1 MRRPQPEREARDLLA
16 RYYVSAPPVPVDDL
30 TKWMGARIA
39 RAANTTTGMEVGFL
53 LCDGAR
59 TIIGVDSRR
68 SARRQRWVIAH
79 LLGHWLLGAD
89 RQLTVDHVVRLANAD
104 SAPAAAPV
112 EEEAVANA
120 FAAELLMPRKLV
132 DTAVRRELAAAASR
146 EVLLRRLAGEFD
158 VSTEAVTWRLLNL
171 GGLT

>member
-1 MRRPQPEREARDLLA
+1 MRRPQPEREARGLLA
-16 RYYVSAPPVPVDDL
+16 RYYVSAPPVPVEEFA
-30 TKWMGARIA
+30 KWMGAQIA
-39 RAANTTTGMEVGFL
+39 RAANTTGTEVGFL

-112 EEEAVANA
+112 AEEAVANA
-120 FAAELLMPRKLV
+120 FASELLLPRKLV
-132 DTAVRRELAAAASR
+132 DAAVERELAGASSR
-146 EVLLRRLAGEFD
+146 EVLLRRLAAEFD

-171 GGLT
+171 GVLT